1 VPTGANGGFGGT
13 KASEASDVPPTRKS
27 AAGAHQQ
34 PAWAEE
40 LRRRYLR
47 GEASQFILH
56 GNVFDV
62 VARQGELL
70 PLGEY
75 LTEHL
80 LGENKDLI
88 VVFNIATGGRI
99 VRRKVE
105 LGGLEELLIQR
116 QPAKFLPAMERV
128 LKTTQKVALI
138 VEYAETV
145 APAADPA
152 LMQDDDRAAVVTL
165 HRWSMSP
172 EIEAADN
179 VVLLLAENLS
189 EMHPKLVSNPKI
201 ATVRLPMPNLEAR
214 REVVAVC
221 EPKAEEGWRE
231 RLAAITAGLRA
242 VQIDAILRPQPA
254 PGGDAE
260 DQAAEEDRLRFLKQ
274 LLGGAAREV
283 EQRARK
289 LAALTRGMSP
299 EEIRTLIAPEAEPGA
314 GADADAEAAEA
325 RQRQRDEIDRLVAHR
340 KREIIERECY
350 GLIELIEPGHDF
362 RVVGGIEGVKAELKR
377 IARHIRDGNT
387 ARVPMGLLFTG
398 PMGAGKT
405 FVAEAFAKESGLTA
419 IKLKSFRSK
428 WVGATEA
435 NLERILQVIQ
445 AIGQVLVIID
455 EGDRAFGNQSD
466 GDGDGGTSSRVIGR
480 IKEFMSDT
488 SNRGRVLF
496 ILMTN
501 RPDKLDVDIKRAG
514 RLDRK
519 IPLLY
524 AQTAEEVE
532 AVVAAQ
538 IRKHR
543 MESALAF
550 PDDRATVSA
559 KMLGLSNADF
569 EAIVL
574 LAGELAAGEAQ
585 EGAAAPGGRTAAAA
599 GAAAAPRVGRV
610 HLEQAIADY
619 LPSRDT
625 KMLEYMEL
633 LAVFE
638 ASNRKML
645 PLKYQTMS
653 TDELQARLELL
664 RLECGNRR

>member
-1 VPTGANGGFGGT
+1 VTE
-13 KASEASDVPPTRKS
+13 ASEPK
-27 AAGAHQQ
+27 H

-62 VARQGELL
+62 VEWGGELL

-75 LTEHL
+75 LTRHL
-80 LGENKDLI
+80 LGDKKDLI
-88 VVFNIATGGRI
+88 VVFNLATGGRI
-99 VRRKVE
+99 VRKKAD
-105 LGGLEELLIQR
+105 LGGLEDLLVQR
-116 QPAKFLPAMERV
+116 QPTKFLPAMERL
-128 LKTTQKVALI
+128 LKTGQRVALI

-145 APAADPA
+145 VPAADPA
-152 LMQDDDRAAVVTL
+152 LMGDDDRTAVVTL

-189 EMHPKLVSNPKI
+189 ELHPKLVSNPKI
-201 ATVRLPMPNLEAR
+201 ATVRLAMPDEETR
-214 REVVAVC
+214 RRVVAVC
-221 EPKAEEGWRE
+221 QPDAEPAWRD

-242 VQIDAILRPQPA
+242 VQMQAILQPA
-254 PGGDAE
+254 PAAQDA
-260 DQAAEEDRLRFLKQ
+260 ATEEDRVSFLKQ
-274 LLGGAAREV
+274 LLGPPPAGGAAAAAGADLDA
-283 EQRARK
+283 RARK
-289 LAALTRGMSP
+289 LAGLTRGMSA
-299 EEIRTLIAPEAEPGA
+299 EEVRTLIAPQAGGEEA
-314 GADADAEAAEA
+314 GAEEARR
-325 RQRQRDEIDRLVAHR
+325 RQRQQQEEKRDEIDQLIAHR

-350 GLIELIEPGHDF
+350 GLIEFVEPGHDF
-362 RVVGGIEGVKAELKR
+362 RVVGGIEAVKAELQR
-377 IARHIRDGNT
+377 IARNIREGNV

-405 FVAEAFAKESGLTA
+405 FVAEAFAKESGLTT
-419 IKLKSFRSK
+419 IKLKNFRSK
-428 WVGATEA
+428 WVGATEG
-435 NLERILQVIQ
+435 NLERILQVVQ

-480 IKEFMSDT
+480 LKEFMSDT
-488 SNRGRVLF
+488 ANRGRVLF

-532 AVVAAQ
+532 AVVNAQ
-538 IRKHR
+538 LRKHR
-543 MESALAF
+543 FENGLQF
-550 PDDRATVSA
+550 PADRPTVSD
-559 KMLGLSNADF
+559 KMVGLSNADF

-574 LAGELAAGEAQ
+574 LAGELAS
-585 EGAAAPGGRTAAAA
+585 AAAPEART
-599 GAAAAPRVGRV
+599 PRLDRAL
-610 HLEQAIADY
+610 LEQAIADY

-645 PLKYQTMS
+645 PRKYQTMS
-653 TDELQARLELL
+653 AEELQARLDLL